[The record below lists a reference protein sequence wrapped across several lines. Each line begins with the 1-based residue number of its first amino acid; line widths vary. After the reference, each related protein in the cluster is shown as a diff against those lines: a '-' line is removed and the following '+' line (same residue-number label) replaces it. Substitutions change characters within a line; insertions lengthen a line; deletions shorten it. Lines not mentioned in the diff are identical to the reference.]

1 MKEFTFKSRLTNGL
15 QSFFFKKKKVFKDRV
30 IESGEGAINLFD
42 ENLKKKDFCFVSLSH
57 YATRLIYEYQ
67 KDHDKDSDYSKKL
80 YLPDDYRIH
89 STLNNISKF
98 ALDHVANEFIKDL
111 DKVDQISWLKLNKEE
126 RMLVKCA
133 PSSVSFSLDKERFLD
148 ETKLYQHLDNKR
160 VLVLSPYSE
169 LIKIQHLH
177 QEVFH
182 RSNKNVKG
190 NFELLVLN
198 IEEIFHQKDAY
209 SLFDKLDALKV
220 EILKYD
226 FDICLIDLS
235 LLGLPVAAFVKSLG
249 KQALDLGDELYQ
261 IFGIALDSAEKSS
274 KDKFWIDLSSYKKGI
289 ESTFLATG
297 VIGAPIKM
305 KKNRGKKRVH

>member
-1 MKEFTFKSRLTNGL
+1 MKDFTLKNRLSNSI
-15 QSFFFKKKKVFKDRV
+15 QSFFFKKKRVFKDRK
-30 IESGEGAINLFD
+30 ITTEDRAIHLFD
-42 ENLKKKDFCFVSLSH
+42 ESLKKKDFCFVSLSH
-57 YATRLIYEYQ
+57 YGARLIYEYQ
-67 KDHDKDSDYSKKL
+67 KNHTKDSDYSKKL

-98 ALDHVANEFIKDL
+98 ALDHVANEYIKDL
-111 DKVDQISWLKLNKEE
+111 DKIDLISFSNLLKEE
-126 RMLVKCA
+126 RMLVKCS
-133 PSSVSFSLDKERFLD
+133 PSSPSFSLNKERFVE
-148 ETKLYQHLDNKR
+148 ETRLYEHLDKKR

-169 LIKIQHLH
+169 LIKVQHLH

-182 RSNKNVKG
+182 RENKNVKG
-190 NFELLVLN
+190 DFELLVLS

-235 LLGLPVAAFVKSLG
+235 LLGVPVATFIKSLG